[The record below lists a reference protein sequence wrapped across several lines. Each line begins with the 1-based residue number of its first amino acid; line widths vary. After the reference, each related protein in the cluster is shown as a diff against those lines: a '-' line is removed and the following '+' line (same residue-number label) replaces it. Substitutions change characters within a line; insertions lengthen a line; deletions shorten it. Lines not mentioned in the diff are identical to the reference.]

1 MTAAGPLAER
11 LSSIFHPSDF
21 SPSSEVAFAHALK
34 IALLVRADLNIL
46 HVRDADNADWTDFPG
61 VRQMLERWSVLPP
74 ASPRSAVPALGIEVR
89 KVMAQDSDP
98 VGACLRYLERTPTD
112 LIVLA
117 THQHEGRARWL
128 SKAVA
133 EPLAR
138 ESGLLTLFLPSGVD
152 GFVSAKDGSV
162 ALRSVLIPVANDPRP
177 DAAIEAAR
185 RVVAGLQSPEVTFT
199 ALYVGDP
206 ANMPVAAFEPRAGW
220 TWRTMTGQGDVVD
233 TILAVARECAA
244 DLVVMAT
251 RGHDGFLDALRGS
264 TTERVVRHARCP
276 VLGVPVGARDSGRG

>member
-1 MTAAGPLAER
+1 MPVTGAAAPPER
-11 LSSIFHPSDF
+11 VSSIFHPSDF

-34 IALLVRADLNIL
+34 IALLTHADLNVL
-46 HVRDADNADWTDFPG
+46 HVRDEDNAHWADFPG
-61 VRQMLERWSVLPP
+61 VRQMLERWRVLPP
-74 ASPRSAVPALGIEVR
+74 GSPTSAVPALGIDVR
-89 KVMAQDSDP
+89 KVMTQDSDP
-98 VGACLRYLERTPTD
+98 VAACLRYLERNPTD

-138 ESGLLTLFLPSGVD
+138 ESGLLTLFLPSGVE
-152 GFVSAKDGSV
+152 GFVSEKDGSV
-162 ALRSVLIPVANDPRP
+162 TLRSVLIPVANDPRP

-185 RVVAGLQSPEVTFT
+185 RIVAGLQSPQVTFT

-206 ANMPVAAFEPRAGW
+206 AAMPAVSFEPRAGW

-233 TILAVARECAA
+233 TILAVASECAA
-244 DLVVMAT
+244 DMLVMAT
-251 RGHDGFLDALRGS
+251 RGHHGFLDALRGS

-276 VLGVPVGARDSGRG
+276 VLGVPIGL